1 MPIEVR
7 GPDGITHQFPDGTA
21 DAQINTQMGT
31 LYPEY
36 TNGSLRPVQQ
46 PPPGSLTPAGGN
58 IMPNSQVQP
67 PYLSNEDFQNL
78 MIGAMV
84 PHSASILQHSP
95 GLERQRAL
103 QRKVG
108 ENQAN
113 LEDRQRAGRHLL
125 DMMNNL
131 LARSAYQHDPQGNVV
146 TDPRGH
152 PVGAPGL
159 NSAIGPIN
167 SNDWFQRL
175 REGVNVG
182 DVMGTRQGYNTHNR
196 LTHAV
201 DALTTAFVAAG
212 NRGGVQMSDN
222 RQKAFTDTLGRMMHA
237 TNPEEFNRI
246 VEDANH
252 FITQTFELAPGQHV
266 APRGRA
272 PAPPAQS
279 GTRQQFRNRDTGA
292 LEWFRVQNGTWVK
305 E

>member
-7 GPDGITHQFPDGTA
+7 GPDGITHQFPDGTPH
-21 DAQINTQMGT
+21 DQINTQMGSR
-31 LYPEY
+31 YPEY

-67 PYLSNEDFQNL
+67 PYLSDEDFQNL
-78 MIGAMV
+78 AIGARI
-84 PHSASILQHSP
+84 PHAAQILQHSP

-125 DMMNNL
+125 DMMQNL
-131 LARSAYQHDPQGNVV
+131 LARSAYQHDQQGNVV
-146 TDPRGH
+146 NDPRGH

-182 DVMGTRQGYNTHNR
+182 DIMGTRQGYNTHNR

-212 NRGGVQMSDN
+212 NRGGVQMSDS

-272 PAPPAQS
+272 PPAPNAAPQVGEVRRGFRFNGGDPAAPNNWSRAQ
-279 GTRQQFRNRDTGA
+279 
-292 LEWFRVQNGTWVK
+292 
-305 E
+305 